1 MQVTDSTPHASLPE
15 AEGSIL
21 NYTVKLSS
29 TSDIKQLDR
38 IFLEGACQLL
48 PFDYVLLHLSSANGR
63 EMRLKRCWD
72 RGSRSYQSNWQQ
84 DALTDEQRRLVEKAR
99 LSPEGAQATAGGN
112 RQIAAFSRQ
121 NDRGNSVSLVV
132 QYASSVSAER
142 LVAFRAFKRIYFNF
156 RSFIDESQRDPL
168 TGLLNRRYFDDCIH
182 RALEVIGSEKSPVVL
197 DAPRRSTDTRQL
209 RHWLAILDIDH
220 FKRFND
226 AYGHLYG
233 DEILLLFSRI
243 MEQTFRESDLLF
255 RFGGEEFV
263 VIMENAN
270 PAEAMAALERF
281 RMAIHAHRFP
291 QGERVTVSCGAIEVA
306 GSLSAASLLGKADEA
321 LYYAKAHG
329 RNRTFMYEDL
339 VASGELSEAIINH
352 TAGQVELF

>member
-1 MQVTDSTPHASLPE
+1 MQMTDGTSHASLPE
-15 AEGSIL
+15 ADGRIL
-21 NYTVKLSS
+21 DYTVRLSS
-29 TSDIKQLDR
+29 TGDIKQLDR
-38 IFLEGACQLL
+38 IFLDGACRLL
-48 PFDYVLLHLSSANGR
+48 PFDYVLLYFTTANGR
-63 EMRLKRCWD
+63 ETRLKRCWD
-72 RGSRSYQSNWQQ
+72 RASRSYQSDWQQ
-84 DALTDEQRRLVEKAR
+84 DALTEQQRSLVEQAR
-99 LSPEGAQATAGGN
+99 RSPDGAQATVGKD
-112 RQIAAFSRQ
+112 RQLAAFSRQ
-121 NDRGNSVSLVV
+121 NDRGNSMSLIV
-132 QYASSVSAER
+132 QYPSSVDGES

-156 RSFIDESQRDPL
+156 RCFIDESQRDPL

-182 RALEVIGSEKSPVVL
+182 RALEVIGSEKSPVAL
-197 DAPRRSTDTRQL
+197 DALRRSADTRQL

-281 RMAIHAHRFP
+281 RMAIHAHHFP
-291 QGERVTVSCGAIEVA
+291 QGERVTVSCGAIEVTGA
-306 GSLSAASLLGKADEA
+306 LSAASLLGKADEA
-321 LYYAKAHG
+321 LYYAKDHG
-329 RNRTFMYEDL
+329 RNRTVMYEDL
-339 VASGELSEAIINH
+339 VARGELSEAVISH
-352 TAGQVELF
+352 AAGQVELF